1 MTLVDRLSDVT
12 AHFIENLT
20 ADPQPAFP
28 IGQLKRTGAYWM
40 LNRLIGAA
48 VPFAVR
54 NGFRVEVMERGYV
67 RAGIPLKGNRNHVG
81 SLYAGAMF
89 VLAEI
94 PGGVLALFD
103 LGSDYVPILTEL
115 TMRYEKLARSDLSV
129 EFRLTEEERRRITST
144 ADREGKALFTLKGE
158 LKDREGE
165 VVAHSIAHY
174 QIRRKA
180 QRED

>member
-20 ADPQPAFP
+20 TDRQPAFP
-28 IGQLKRTGAYWM
+28 IGQLKRTGGYWM

-54 NGFRVEVMERGYV
+54 NGFRVELMERGYI
-67 RAGIPLKGNRNHVG
+67 RASIPLKGNRNHVG
-81 SLYAGAMF
+81 TLYAGAMF

-115 TMRYEKLARSDLSV
+115 TMRYDKLARSDLSV
-129 EFRLTEEERRRITST
+129 EFRLDEEERQRLMST
-144 ADREGKALFTLKGE
+144 ADQEGKAYFTLKGE

-174 QIRRKA
+174 QVRRKSKGN
-180 QRED
+180 D